1 MSDVKECPPQ
11 VVGVGYPDFWQH
23 VHDQFPKF
31 FGTASLELVDIGNTA
46 FRGSLSDP
54 LHKIA
59 RHLARMVWNSI
70 GSVSLLALNG
80 SGVDAMKIARGM
92 FETSVTL
99 GYLRV
104 HPEQVDDYLD
114 YHCVI
119 QKQRLDFM
127 KEHEPVR
134 LKQLPAELLQRIE
147 TDFARVA
154 PRFKNRK
161 GKLRTSW
168 SKASIREMA
177 RDVGKEKLYLTFY
190 RFASSIHHGD
200 VGGAFAQ
207 TASLT
212 EDDVLDVEIV
222 PSDAWLRE
230 ALIIAQG
237 AVVSVLGDYNEITKA
252 GIDEV
257 VGQAQKSFLA
267 TWGKEQPEAS

>member
-1 MSDVKECPPQ
+1 MSDVKECPQ
-11 VVGVGYPDFWQH
+11 RVVGVGYPDFWQH
-23 VHDQFPKF
+23 VHDQFPTF

-46 FRGSLSDP
+46 FRGSLSAP
-54 LHKIA
+54 LHKLV
-59 RHLARMVWNSI
+59 RHLARMVFNSI
-70 GSVSLLALNG
+70 GSVSVLALNG

-127 KEHEPVR
+127 KEHEPDR
-134 LKQLPAELLQRIE
+134 LKQLPAELVQRIE
-147 TDFARVA
+147 ADFARVA
-154 PRFKNRK
+154 PRFRNRK

-207 TASLT
+207 AASLT
-212 EDDVLDVEIV
+212 EDDVLDIEIV

-230 ALIIAQG
+230 SLIIAHG
-237 AVVSVLGDYNEITKA
+237 AVVSALGDYNEITKA

-257 VGQAQKSFLA
+257 VDQAQKSFLG

>member
-1 MSDVKECPPQ
+1 
-11 VVGVGYPDFWQH
+11 
-23 VHDQFPKF
+23 
-31 FGTASLELVDIGNTA
+31 
-46 FRGSLSDP
+46 
-54 LHKIA
+54 
-59 RHLARMVWNSI
+59 
-70 GSVSLLALNG
+70 
-80 SGVDAMKIARGM
+80 MKIARGM

-127 KEHEPVR
+127 KEHEPDR

-154 PRFKNRK
+154 PRFQNRK

-230 ALIIAQG
+230 ALIIAHG

-257 VGQAQKSFLA
+257 VDQAQKSFLA
-267 TWGKEQPEAS
+267 TWGKEQPEVS

>member
-1 MSDVKECPPQ
+1 MSDVKECPQ

-23 VHDQFPKF
+23 VHDQFPEF
-31 FGTASLELVDIGNTA
+31 FGTASLELVDVGNTA
-46 FRGSLSDP
+46 FRGSLSEP
-54 LHKIA
+54 LYKIA
-59 RHLARMVWNSI
+59 RHLARMVFNSI
-70 GSVSLLALNG
+70 GSVSVLALNG

-114 YHCVI
+114 YHYVI

-127 KEHEPVR
+127 KEHEPDR
-134 LKQLPAELLQRIE
+134 LKYLPAELLPRIE
-147 TDFARVA
+147 VDFARVA
-154 PRFKNRK
+154 PRFQNRK

-230 ALIIAQG
+230 ALIIAHG

-257 VGQAQKSFLA
+257 VDQAQESFLA
-267 TWGKEQPEAS
+267 TWGKEQPETA